1 MKPALPLGP
10 CTYPSPPK
18 VFSHPHD
25 DNGEEEKEEKK
36 EEEEREEGEE
46 EDWEGKEGTF
56 FPTCI
61 CKVTQ

>member
-46 EDWEGKEGTF
+46 ED
-56 FPTCI
+56 
-61 CKVTQ
+61 